1 MNILIT
7 GATGLIGNELVKLLL
22 SQKHSVNYLT
32 TSKSKIINKPN
43 HRGFYWNPEQGK
55 IDENCLFNVD
65 VIVHLAGANIAKRWT
80 NDYKQEIIE
89 SRTLS
94 SELLYNLIRKTP
106 NKIKHF
112 VSASGT
118 AIYPESDSEVYDETT
133 SETEDSFLSNVVKKW
148 EESADRFQVLG
159 IKVCKIRT
167 GIVLSNLGGALPE
180 MVKPIKMGFGAAM
193 GSGKQIQSWIHLED
207 LVRMYSFAIENNLD
221 GIYNAADINDEQFK
235 EIMNKRKE
243 EISQDDI
250 FKLQKRNFKK
260 CYILNDMNKEILSK
274 YKDITTMKHYH
285 NLSVV
290 LPFEPQDTIKSR
302 LEDIRQ
308 ERVNNPYL
316 MNAYAD
322 LTIKNSYT
330 KHKITN
336 KIIESLGFSLVDL
349 EIAKILTELKQ

>member
-193 GSGKQIQSWIHLED
+193 GSGKQVQSWIHLED
-207 LVRMYSFAIENNLD
+207 LVRMYSFAIDNHLD
-221 GIYNAADINDEQFK
+221 GIYNAVTPNPVSNKQLTRVIADTLNKRLFLPNIPKF
-235 EIMNKRKE
+235 IMNFFLGE
-243 EISQDDI
+243 MSYLL
-250 FKLQKRNFKK
+250 FS
-260 CYILNDMNKEILSK
+260 SK
-274 YKDITTMKHYH
+274 
-285 NLSVV
+285 NLSA
-290 LPFEPQDTIKSR
+290 K
-302 LEDIRQ
+302 
-308 ERVNNPYL
+308 
-316 MNAYAD
+316 
-322 LTIKNSYT
+322 
-330 KHKITN
+330 KIEN
-336 KIIESLGFSLVDL
+336 LGFKFKFPMIETALGDL
-349 EIAKILTELKQ
+349 YS

>member
-207 LVRMYSFAIENNLD
+207 LVRMYSFAIDNHLD
-221 GIYNAADINDEQFK
+221 GIYNAVTPNPISNKQLTRVIADTLNKRLFLPNIPKF
-235 EIMNKRKE
+235 IMNFFLGE
-243 EISQDDI
+243 MSYLL
-250 FKLQKRNFKK
+250 FS
-260 CYILNDMNKEILSK
+260 SK
-274 YKDITTMKHYH
+274 
-285 NLSVV
+285 NLSA
-290 LPFEPQDTIKSR
+290 K
-302 LEDIRQ
+302 
-308 ERVNNPYL
+308 
-316 MNAYAD
+316 
-322 LTIKNSYT
+322 
-330 KHKITN
+330 KIEN
-336 KIIESLGFSLVDL
+336 LGFKFKFPMIETALKDL
-349 EIAKILTELKQ
+349 YS